1 MECHLVLRD
10 MAKTRLRC
18 EDYGKEYPN
27 IPTQE
32 CITLNAVIASN
43 TTTLKLE

>member
-10 MAKTRLRC
+10 MTKTRLRC

-32 CITLNAVIASN
+32 CITLTAVIASSA
-43 TTTLKLE
+43 TSLK